1 MDLTPH
7 RLDIPVTEPAR
18 ELDLRAIIAVL
29 RRQLRMILLSAVGV
43 LLLAALYLL
52 LVPETYTASVL
63 VQADPRPRSLLEQ
76 GPAAPSS
83 SGSENAR
90 VDSEVE
96 ILRSDAIALAVIE
109 KEGLLNDPEFA
120 PGPGRIARL
129 AALFGLSRPAAR
141 PDPETLRTRTLSRL
155 RKAISVRRKGLTYLI
170 SITASS
176 RDPKKAA
183 RIANAIASAYIA
195 QQVDAKVAA
204 ALSARDVLQ
213 GQIDAARAT
222 LSQAEARL
230 DAYIDE
236 QLGKLELTASSET
249 LRDLRQRLARTRAR
263 LRAEQTS
270 RAALAAR
277 IRGHDWASLGDIA
290 ADDPSIRDLRARRE
304 RLASRLA
311 NGNDSAAGSGD
322 SADAFQAQL
331 AEIDKALERRSG
343 AGLARIDSRIE
354 QIKAEEQ
361 RLRAQLREAILQG
374 DIPPEM
380 LSGIYALQQESAIAR
395 TQYQDLLTRLRK
407 LETEARIQVADSRV
421 VSAAI
426 VPVTPSAPN
435 RTLVLMAAL
444 AAALG
449 LGVSLAFLREYY
461 IGGVTS
467 PTQLAELTQAPTAA
481 TLPLSDEQNSGRMSV
496 ADRIIDTP
504 LSVYSE
510 SVRKLRAAIDQGL
523 RGHRQGHPSP
533 ALPAS
538 GTSRGGGGARG
549 AGKVILV
556 TSALPDEG
564 KTTTALALAR
574 TYALS
579 GSRTLL
585 MDADLRKPSLHRHLG
600 YEPQSG
606 FLDYLRDSEAR
617 DLEGSFYA
625 RDPASPLALIMG
637 AARAELPTDQ
647 LLGSAR
653 FASLL
658 KQAREVYD
666 IVIIDSPPV
675 LPVVDARY
683 IAPRADAVVLVV
695 KWAGTGQGDL
705 RAALQPLS
713 EAMRPDAPLH
723 PVLNLAPEGRSADE
737 YTAYASGYGE
747 PA

>member
-7 RLDIPVTEPAR
+7 RLDIPASQPPAR

-29 RRQLRMILLSAVGV
+29 RRQSRMILLSGIGV
-43 LLLAALYLL
+43 VLLAALYLL

-63 VQADPRPRSLLEQ
+63 IQADPRPKSLLEQ
-76 GPAAPSS
+76 GAATPSTP
-83 SGSENAR
+83 GSENAR

-109 KEGLLNDPEFA
+109 KEGLINDPEFA
-120 PGPGRIARL
+120 PGPGRLARL
-129 AALFGLSRPAAR
+129 AALLGLAEGGTAA
-141 PDPETLRTRTLSRL
+141 DPEALRTRTLQRL
-155 RKAISVRRKGLTYLI
+155 KKAISVRRKGLTYLI
-170 SITASS
+170 SISASS
-176 RDPKKAA
+176 RDPEKAA
-183 RIANAIASAYIA
+183 RIANRIASAYIA
-195 QQVDAKVAA
+195 QQIDAKVSA

-222 LSQAEARL
+222 LSRQEARL
-230 DAYIDE
+230 DSYIDE
-236 QLGKLELTASSET
+236 QLGKLELTASSAT
-249 LRDLRQRLARTRAR
+249 LQELRRRLAQTQAR
-263 LRAEQTS
+263 LRAEQSS
-270 RAALAAR
+270 RAALAER
-277 IRGHDWASLGDIA
+277 IRSRDWEALGSA
-290 ADDPSIRDLRARRE
+290 ADLDPPLRDLKSRRE
-304 RLASRLA
+304 ALARRLA
-311 NGNDSAAGSGD
+311 NGSAE
-322 SADAFQAQL
+322 SADAFRAQL
-331 AEIDKALERRSG
+331 AEIDRALERQGG
-343 AGLARIDSRIE
+343 ASLERLDSRIR
-354 QIKAEEQ
+354 QIKADEQ
-361 RLRAQLREAILQG
+361 RLRAQIREAILQG

-395 TQYQDLLTRLRK
+395 AQYQDLLTRLRK

-421 VSAAI
+421 ISSAI
-426 VPVTPSAPN
+426 VPVSPSAPN
-435 RTLVLMAAL
+435 RMLVLLVAL
-444 AAALG
+444 AAAAG

-523 RGHRQGHPSP
+523 HRLPHAGHGKMRGEGK
-533 ALPAS
+533 
-538 GTSRGGGGARG
+538 GAGQG

-579 GSRTLL
+579 GQRTLL

-600 YEPQSG
+600 YEPQTG

-617 DLEGSFYA
+617 ALEGSFYA

-658 KQAREVYD
+658 QQAREVYD

-683 IAPRADAVVLVV
+683 IAPRADAVVMVV
-695 KWAGTGQGDL
+695 KWAATSQGDL

-713 EAMRPDAPLH
+713 EAMRPEAPLH
-723 PVLNLAPEGRSADE
+723 PVLNLAPESRSADE
-737 YTAYASGYGE
+737 YTAYASGYAE
-747 PA
+747 TA